1 MNLIE
6 IVKGFYES
14 QGFQVTIKDQTFI
27 IAENRLY
34 GDEIDEVCVWLLTSE
49 IKKDKN
55 IILLEEEYLSR
66 FRGIIKKY
74 PGAKLRL
81 LVDTTEGLTQEFR
94 SRAYNEFKVRIQ
106 VPIQFFD
113 TPFSWEVAENAAS
126 ATKEL
131 SESAFKNEKK
141 RVQQPY
147 IKKSTPETSGFDLV
161 FDMMR
166 ELENSIDNDK
176 PFIWF
181 IIAPAGQGKSFCFE
195 SIFSKIYDRFQ
206 QSKKHLELFP
216 RPLPLLSSHLKE
228 AAGPNVKG
236 LIDAFIRTEF
246 SANLRRE
253 YFNWLIDRRFGILM
267 LDGLDEVI
275 TRDTNFIEY
284 LEDRI
289 TAPYSTPA
297 IIISMRDSLFETC
310 DDLKDFIDDYKEYID
325 VFILKRWEEKEKRAH
340 AWINLEDRFPTRLDD
355 KNTPIVQSYL
365 KTINLSPILQIL
377 SSTPFYADLLIRLF
391 KEDKLT
397 FASTDQITEQ
407 YLINLTIEGM
417 YNREYEKGIIDK
429 NVFPPSAYR
438 EWLEEIAIE
447 NYKSKGIYLKELKE
461 LADLSIC
468 LASRTLNDA
477 EKTNLISSLLMAPF
491 FKKSDASGK
500 IEFTHELISEYLVG
514 ERLIKYLHNNKT
526 ASFAHLISL
535 KSFPP
540 DSIIL
545 SVLVNG
551 LGNKLS
557 DLAELPCHE
566 NFSSD
571 GIRNIIQILLNSN
584 NGFKPIR
591 EGLISLEG
599 KNLKDLAFR
608 NKNLQ
613 DISFRASDLTNTIFD
628 NCVLQN
634 ARFEGAILR
643 GTVFK
648 SSSKDFLK
656 DAKFGDCEHFQSVKL
671 NDRFIDDYDDFMDI
685 ISKYTGQELKTEG
698 LCPSARQLMFLFRK
712 YVYPDGQARRNMLD
726 RRGVLRGKKEKG
738 AESPEEFLQAAIDF
752 GFLIEEDK
760 GKNIKRAQGDKYGEM
775 VSFIKNQVAS
785 PSIAS
790 LLDSLCR
797 IPNCRHV
804 PVKNR

>member
-14 QGFQVTIKDQTFI
+14 QGFQVTIKDPTFI

-49 IKKDKN
+49 LRKDKN

-66 FRGIIKKY
+66 FRGMFKKY
-74 PGAKLRL
+74 PRAKLRL
-81 LVDTTEGLTQEFR
+81 LVDTTEGLTQEFK
-94 SRAYNEFKVRIQ
+94 SRAYNECNVKIQ

-131 SESAFKNEKK
+131 SESARKNENK

-147 IKKSTPETSGFDLV
+147 MKKSNPEDGGLDLAS
-161 FDMMR
+161 DMMH
-166 ELENSIDNDK
+166 ELENCIDNEK

-195 SIFSKIYDRFQ
+195 SIFYKIYDRFQ
-206 QSKKHLELFP
+206 HSKKHLELFP

-228 AAGPNVKG
+228 AAGPTVKG

-253 YFNWLIDRRFGILM
+253 YFNWLIDKRFGILM

-275 TRDTNFIEY
+275 TRDSNFIEY

-289 TAPYSTPA
+289 TAPYATPA

-340 AWINLEDRFPTRLDD
+340 AWINLEDRFPKLDD
-355 KNTPIVQSYL
+355 KNTPIVQRYM
-365 KTINLSPILQIL
+365 KTINSSPILQKL
-377 SSTPFYADLLIRLF
+377 SSTPFYADLLIKLF
-391 KEDKLT
+391 KDDKLT
-397 FASTDQITEQ
+397 FTSSDEITEH
-407 YLINLTIEGM
+407 YLINLIIEGM
-417 YNREYEKGIIDK
+417 YNRENEKRLINKD
-429 NVFPPSAYR
+429 VFPPSSYR
-438 EWLEEIAIE
+438 EWLEEIALE
-447 NYKSKGIYLKELKE
+447 NYKSKGIYLKELKD
-461 LADLSIC
+461 LANLSLC
-468 LASRTLNDA
+468 LASRPLNDT
-477 EKTNLISSLLMAPF
+477 ETNDLISSLLMAPF

-514 ERLIKYLHNNKT
+514 QRLIKYLYNNNT
-526 ASFAHLISL
+526 TSFAHLISL

-540 DSIIL
+540 DSVIL

-551 LGNKLS
+551 LANKLNE
-557 DLAELPCHE
+557 LAELPCHE

-584 NGFKPIR
+584 NGFIPIR

-599 KNLKDLAFR
+599 KNLKDLIFR
-608 NKNLQ
+608 NKDLR
-613 DISFRASDLTNTIFD
+613 DISFRASDLSNTIFD
-628 NCVLQN
+628 NCILQN
-634 ARFEGAILR
+634 ARFEGAIIR

-648 SSSKDFLK
+648 NSSKDFLK
-656 DAKFGDCEHFQSVKL
+656 DAKFGDCEHFQSAKL
-671 NDRFIDDYDDFMDI
+671 NDKLIDDYDEFIDI
-685 ISKYTGQELKTEG
+685 ISKYTGREPKTEG
-698 LCPSARQLMFLFRK
+698 ICPSARQLMVLFRK
-712 YVYPDGQARRNMLD
+712 YIYPDGQARRNMLD

-738 AESPEEFLQAAIDF
+738 AESPEDFLQAAIDF
-752 GFLIEEDK
+752 GFLIEEEK
-760 GKNIKRAQGDKYGEM
+760 GKYIKRAQGDKYGEM
-775 VSFIKNQVAS
+775 VSFIKNQIIS
-785 PSIAS
+785 PSISS

-804 PVKNR
+804 PVKKR